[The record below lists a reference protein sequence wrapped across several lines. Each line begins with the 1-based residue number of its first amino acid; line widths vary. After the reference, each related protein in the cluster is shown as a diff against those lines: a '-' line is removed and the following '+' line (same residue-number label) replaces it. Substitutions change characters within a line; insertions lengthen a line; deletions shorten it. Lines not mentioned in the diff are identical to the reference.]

1 MRRRTAGGLAGARRR
16 LPRLAAAACL
26 GLCAAWAAVAG
37 PDLARAGAADAGT
50 VDAGIADAGAA
61 DAGVAY
67 AGAAYAGAA
76 AVPVAAAAPLATGPV
91 RHGTP
96 PRIVTLAP
104 NATELV
110 YAAGAG
116 ADIVGTVLRSD
127 YPPEARAIPRIGD
140 GIQFSEETILTLRP
154 TLVVGWLPSDGTRSL
169 ERRLAPLGVP
179 LVYANP
185 KSLDDIPALIRDL
198 GDRLGTRATA
208 DAAARGLER
217 RIRALRPAP
226 PPPQTVFIEISAD
239 PLYTLGRDPLTNDLL
254 ARCGGVNPYA
264 THAIAA
270 PQVSVESV
278 LHLNPQV
285 LIVSPY
291 GRETLAA
298 RRAWWAQHGLPA
310 ALADRIYAVDP
321 DQLHRPG
328 PRLVDAA
335 EAICADLRDSRT
347 RP

>member
-1 MRRRTAGGLAGARRR
+1 MRQRTAVVLSAWRQR
-16 LPRLAAAACL
+16 LPRLAAAVCL
-26 GLCAAWAAVAG
+26 GLVGAAWAA
-37 PDLARAGAADAGT
+37 P
-50 VDAGIADAGAA
+50 
-61 DAGVAY
+61 
-67 AGAAYAGAA
+67 
-76 AVPVAAAAPLATGPV
+76 
-91 RHGTP
+91 P

-127 YPPEARAIPRIGD
+127 YPPEARDIPRVGD
-140 GIQFSEETILTLRP
+140 GIQFSEELILTLRP
-154 TLVVGWLPSDGTRSL
+154 TLVIGWQPSDGSRSL
-169 ERRLAPLGVP
+169 AQRLAPLGVP
-179 LVYANP
+179 LIYTDP
-185 KSLDDIPALIRDL
+185 KSLDDIPSLIRDL
-198 GDRLGTRATA
+198 GARLGTQRAAEDT
-208 DAAARGLER
+208 ARGLER

-264 THAIAA
+264 DSAIPA

-278 LHLNPQV
+278 LSLNPQV
-285 LIVSPY
+285 LILSPY
-291 GRETLAA
+291 GRDTLAA
-298 RRAWWAQHGLPA
+298 RQAWWAQHGLA
-310 ALADRIYAVDP
+310 AAHADRIYAIDA

-335 EAICADLRDSRT
+335 EAICADLRDSRA

>member
-1 MRRRTAGGLAGARRR
+1 MRRRTACGFGGMRRR
-16 LPRLAAAACL
+16 IPSLASAACL
-26 GLCAAWAAVAG
+26 ALCAAWALLASPG
-37 PDLARAGAADAGT
+37 IARAQAGT
-50 VDAGIADAGAA
+50 TVQ
-61 DAGVAY
+61 
-67 AGAAYAGAA
+67 
-76 AVPVAAAAPLATGPV
+76 AAPAATGTA

-96 PRIVTLAP
+96 PRVITLAP
-104 NATELV
+104 SATELV

-169 ERRLAPLGVP
+169 ARRLAPLGVP

-198 GDRLGTRATA
+198 GERLGTRATA

-254 ARCGGVNPYA
+254 TRCGGTNPYA
-264 THAIAA
+264 THAIPA

-298 RRAWWAQHGLPA
+298 RRAWWAQHGLAA
-310 ALADRIYAVDP
+310 ALAGRIYAVDP
-321 DQLHRPG
+321 DLLHRPG

>member
-1 MRRRTAGGLAGARRR
+1 MRRRTACGFGGMRRRILGLAS
-16 LPRLAAAACL
+16 AACL
-26 GLCAAWAAVAG
+26 ALCTAWALLASPG
-37 PDLARAGAADAGT
+37 IARAQTGTTVQAALA
-50 VDAGIADAGAA
+50 
-61 DAGVAY
+61 
-67 AGAAYAGAA
+67 
-76 AVPVAAAAPLATGPV
+76 ATGTA

-96 PRIVTLAP
+96 PRVITLAP
-104 NATELV
+104 SATELV

-169 ERRLAPLGVP
+169 ARRLAPLGVP

-198 GDRLGTRATA
+198 GERLGTRATA

-217 RIRALRPAP
+217 RIHALRPAP

-254 ARCGGVNPYA
+254 ARCGGTNPYA
-264 THAIAA
+264 THAIPA

-298 RRAWWAQHGLPA
+298 RRAWWAQHGLAA
-310 ALADRIYAVDP
+310 ALAGRIYAVDP
-321 DQLHRPG
+321 DLLHRPG

-335 EAICADLRDSRT
+335 EAICADLRNAY
-347 RP
+347 